1 MDTAPGG
8 EGTARLLC
16 PSRHAGPIPQQKHN
30 SVLHPP
36 FMPSRSALPDH
47 CGRRRIAWR
56 PFLLVATLTGPWH
69 KSRTVAGWQLL
80 AKGRGPAPAWLW
92 APTAG
97 AGPPPMPEQHL
108 TPSARRTHG
117 IIESFR
123 LEKIHKISKAKHHLT
138 LLSLLLNH
146 VPKHN
151 LQGWQ
156 FHHFPEQPA
165 PMPNHS
171 FHEEIPLVSNPTLH
185 WNNSKPL
192 PCVLSLITHDKR
204 PAVQGHITVIVTG
217 TNTWHC
223 LHHCTAHSRP
233 CLETWVHINAQQKDN
248 LEVAPK

>member
-1 MDTAPGG
+1 MA
-8 EGTARLLC
+8 
-16 PSRHAGPIPQQKHN
+16 
-30 SVLHPP
+30 
-36 FMPSRSALPDH
+36 M
-47 CGRRRIAWR
+47 
-56 PFLLVATLTGPWH
+56 LTGPWH

-80 AKGRGPAPAWLW
+80 AEGRGPAPAWLR

-108 TPSARRTHG
+108 APSTPRTHG

-123 LEKIHKISKAKHHLT
+123 LEKIHKIIKAKHHLT

-192 PCVLSLITHDKR
+192 PRVLSLTTHDKR
-204 PAVQGHITVIVTG
+204 PAVQGHITVIVALAQTPG
-217 TNTWHC
+217 TV
-223 LHHCTAHSRP
+223 CTTAQRTADPAWKHGFTLMHSRGIIWRWLQNEP
-233 CLETWVHINAQQKDN
+233 TALMEPTLPGLAGAVGRTKSWLCYWDGASWLG
-248 LEVAPK
+248 